1 MREKGRGISG
11 KLIVE
16 GLAYGLAE
24 GRSLRSSGARK
35 LQGSNN
41 VEDLLLITCNKKR
54 IIYNS

>member
-1 MREKGRGISG
+1 MGRGISG

-24 GRSLRSSGARK
+24 GRSLRLSGARK